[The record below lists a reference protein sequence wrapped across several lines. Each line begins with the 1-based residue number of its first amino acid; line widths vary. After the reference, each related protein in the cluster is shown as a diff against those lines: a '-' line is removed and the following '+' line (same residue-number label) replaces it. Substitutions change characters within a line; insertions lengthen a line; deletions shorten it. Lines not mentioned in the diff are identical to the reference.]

1 MLAFWTYN
9 LTILVFL
16 IQTDPVIMEECDDR
30 ALLEMLQ
37 ELLNLFQGKPAT
49 T

>member
-16 IQTDPVIMEECDDR
+16 VQNDSLVMEECEDR

-37 ELLNLFQGKPAT
+37 ELLNLFQSKYIVA
-49 T
+49 